1 MQKATEYKV
10 EDSNVEKIGSAE
22 DKEARLA
29 AAKTEKEWEGAGKVE
44 GLEIWRVENRRTEN
58 DTPDFGVKRWPKEEY
73 GRFYKGDSFSAFFFA
88 ARASAP
94 TPPSRLPSTAGSMR
108 GSSYLCI
115 ILLVLPRSPTQQLQ
129 AYPRQR
135 EALVRLALLDRRGE
149 HTG

>member
-29 AAKTEKEWEGAGKVE
+29 AAKTEKEWEGAGQVE

-73 GRFYKGDSFSAFFFA
+73 GRFYKGDSFSAFFFKCHVV
-88 ARASAP
+88 P
-94 TPPSRLPSTAGSMR
+94 N
-108 GSSYLCI
+108 
-115 ILLVLPRSPTQQLQ
+115 
-129 AYPRQR
+129 
-135 EALVRLALLDRRGE
+135 
-149 HTG
+149 